1 MSNILKTTILALI
14 LVSFFSGCGLMPYQ
28 ENFSCQADLGAGSCG
43 MVRDNYRFG
52 KINEHKDFIYSFDDN
67 KTSLIVKNNTQTKI
81 DDCSQFATNI
91 NEFHNCQ
98 QKYEYYILRKA
109 K

>member
-1 MSNILKTTILALI
+1 MKNALKTTISAGFISVLFA
-14 LVSFFSGCGLMPYQ
+14 GCFMMPYQ

-43 MVRDNYRFG
+43 MVRDNYQFG
-52 KINEHKDFIYSFDDN
+52 NTKEQKDFVYSFDEN
-67 KTSLIVKNNTQTKI
+67 KTSLTVKNKAKT
-81 DDCSQFATNI
+81 DDCSRYATNI